1 MHFSSCLKEEK
12 AALKLFFPCLLLLCP
27 TGATANL
34 QAVTSIACA
43 TTGGSGVPREHRV
56 PLPTRCFSGSPAAFP
71 RGRLRLHPAQARW
84 AVSPGRQYRRR
95 KREGGGAAG
104 AARPVT
110 NPRSQAPSRAPS
122 RCFPRFPSRVPAAQ
136 RGLFPRNRPGPARG
150 RTRTGTPP
158 PCVALRRRPAPPA
171 SLERAVP
178 GAREGCRAVPLYWRN
193 PRGRVTSDGPG
204 GRGVVGWSVGR
215 SAGGGEGCSGSA
227 ASGLAARGRP
237 APESASEERAKGAG
251 GSASATW
258 QGARARP
265 PERER
270 ERESERERASARGVA
285 RRGGEGRGRGA
296 PAPGRPRG
304 AWRAAWAARR
314 AGARPGSSLWE
325 TVTARPG
332 ERGRAAAEGAR
343 PHEAAGGGD
352 RGRGPGPGPARARA
366 AGPEQRWGGKG
377 TAEGPDPIMASGGG
391 GGGVGGGGGKIRT
404 RRYHLGAV
412 KPPYARSKQVRRGGW
427 RPKAHRGREGPFP
440 SAPPTAAPSAAR
452 GGPARRSRPF
462 PPPAPI
468 SPRARLW
475 GRGFPVERP
484 RGRGG
489 GGGGKEK
496 GFPPGPRGFWD
507 FRALGPLR
515 RQPRPAGGSSAPFCL
530 PPGRG
535 RCPALGR
542 EQRREK
548 EKEAA
553 AAGQG

>member
-1 MHFSSCLKEEK
+1 M
-12 AALKLFFPCLLLLCP
+12 
-27 TGATANL
+27 
-34 QAVTSIACA
+34 
-43 TTGGSGVPREHRV
+43 
-56 PLPTRCFSGSPAAFP
+56 
-71 RGRLRLHPAQARW
+71 
-84 AVSPGRQYRRR
+84 
-95 KREGGGAAG
+95 
-104 AARPVT
+104 
-110 NPRSQAPSRAPS
+110 
-122 RCFPRFPSRVPAAQ
+122 
-136 RGLFPRNRPGPARG
+136 
-150 RTRTGTPP
+150 
-158 PCVALRRRPAPPA
+158 
-171 SLERAVP
+171 
-178 GAREGCRAVPLYWRN
+178 
-193 PRGRVTSDGPG
+193 
-204 GRGVVGWSVGR
+204 
-215 SAGGGEGCSGSA
+215 
-227 ASGLAARGRP
+227 
-237 APESASEERAKGAG
+237 
-251 GSASATW
+251 
-258 QGARARP
+258 
-265 PERER
+265 
-270 ERESERERASARGVA
+270 
-285 RRGGEGRGRGA
+285 
-296 PAPGRPRG
+296 
-304 AWRAAWAARR
+304 
-314 AGARPGSSLWE
+314 
-325 TVTARPG
+325 TARPG

-489 GGGGKEK
+489 GGGKEK